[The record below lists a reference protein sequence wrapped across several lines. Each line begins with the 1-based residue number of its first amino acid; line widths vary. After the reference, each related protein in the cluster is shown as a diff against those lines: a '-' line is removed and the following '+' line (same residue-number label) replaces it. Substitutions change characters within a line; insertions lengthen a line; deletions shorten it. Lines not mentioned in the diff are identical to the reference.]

1 MITAAM
7 CCDRRAMRTVVTL
20 RTWEMAGSGAS
31 VILKHG
37 RCLRKRVSLRIRI
50 SRPYLAPNLAALV
63 DLKTAPLDKASPPP
77 KNELEI
83 HPISKIML
91 TVPSMSRGKKIDA
104 M

>member
-1 MITAAM
+1 
-7 CCDRRAMRTVVTL
+7 
-20 RTWEMAGSGAS
+20 
-31 VILKHG
+31 
-37 RCLRKRVSLRIRI
+37 
-50 SRPYLAPNLAALV
+50 LAALV
-63 DLKTAPLDKASPPP
+63 DLKTAPLDKPAPPP